1 MCSLVQTVP
10 SPLHSLHSIYRCI
23 KRHMDMPKLKTC
35 LHKLHQN
42 CTTSCLLEFLHKVF
56 HHGLVWDC
64 RIAFRVTLHQLR
76 K

>member
-1 MCSLVQTVP
+1 
-10 SPLHSLHSIYRCI
+10 
-23 KRHMDMPKLKTC
+23 MPKLKTC

>member
-1 MCSLVQTVP
+1 MA
-10 SPLHSLHSIYRCI
+10 
-23 KRHMDMPKLKTC
+23 KLNTY
-35 LHKLHQN
+35 LHKFHQY
-42 CTTSCLLEFLHKVF
+42 CTKSCLFEFLHKVF